1 MGIVWSKSIVMR
13 AMKKQ
18 REAVAWFAGFSQ
30 TAGTLGRALY
40 EPVRL
45 VLLPRLIFQSARL
58 EPKRSAV

>member
-1 MGIVWSKSIVMR
+1 MR

-45 VLLPRLIFQSARL
+45 VLLPRLIFRSARL